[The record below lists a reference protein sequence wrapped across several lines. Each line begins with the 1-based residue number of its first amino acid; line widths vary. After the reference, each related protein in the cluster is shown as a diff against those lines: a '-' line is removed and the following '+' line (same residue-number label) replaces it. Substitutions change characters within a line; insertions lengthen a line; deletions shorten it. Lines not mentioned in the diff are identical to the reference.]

1 MVQTMTTK
9 SIQDAIKQGK
19 SKKISLDIFNGYT
32 VGGVIPPQDILK
44 CIAELTVI
52 VKLKKDTGSKLYKLA
67 LSKVRNR
74 LKRVNKLGMK
84 AAYKQTG
91 ESY

>member
-1 MVQTMTTK
+1 MTTK